1 MDLIKQLNGMN
12 AIGTSLKDAYIITN
26 QIFEDERGSFRESFN
41 LRDIQR
47 IIGPHEFVQDCHSI
61 SKKNVVRGFHYQI
74 EHAQG
79 KLVRCIAGEIYDVI
93 VDLRKNS
100 ETFGKWLGFYL
111 RPGSEQLWVPPG
123 FAHGFC
129 VMSDQAEV
137 LYKVTDYRYAEHERS
152 LLWNDKTLNIYWGV
166 SSPILSDKDAEG
178 VSFEDC
184 DKYE

>member
-1 MDLIKQLNGMN
+1 MVWTQSKLVSKTHILLQ
-12 AIGTSLKDAYIITN
+12 Y

-41 LRDIQR
+41 IRDIQR
-47 IIGPHEFVQDCHSI
+47 IIGPYEFVQDSHSI
-61 SKKNVVRGFHYQI
+61 STKNVVRGLHYQI

-100 ETFGKWLGFYL
+100 ETFGKWVGFYL
-111 RPGSEQLWVPPG
+111 RPGPEQLWVPPG

-129 VMSDQAEV
+129 AISDQVEV
-137 LYKVTDYRYAEHERS
+137 LYKVTDYRYAEYERS

-166 SSPILSDKDAEG
+166 SSPILSDKDAQA
-178 VSFEDC
+178 VSFENC

>member
-1 MDLIKQLNGMN
+1 MDLTKQLNGMN

-61 SKKNVVRGFHYQI
+61 SKKNVVRGLHYQI

-79 KLVRCIAGEIYDVI
+79 KLVRCVVGEIYDVI

-111 RPGSEQLWVPPG
+111 RPGS
-123 FAHGFC
+123 
-129 VMSDQAEV
+129 
-137 LYKVTDYRYAEHERS
+137 
-152 LLWNDKTLNIYWGV
+152 
-166 SSPILSDKDAEG
+166 
-178 VSFEDC
+178 
-184 DKYE
+184 